1 MFTVIGMLR
10 LLLPSTLIVLILY
23 AFVLD
28 KRSEPNENVLYGT
41 SLVTRDFAQDEYL
54 DLHRPSNLSHLEKR
68 DDESNHWSSVNGQA
82 CKISDC
88 LR

>member
-1 MFTVIGMLR
+1 MLR

-28 KRSEPNENVLYGT
+28 KRSEPNDNVSYAT
-41 SLVTRDFAQDEYL
+41 SLVTRNFAQDEYL
-54 DLHRPSNLSHLEKR
+54 DLHRSSNLSHLEKR
-68 DDESNHWSSVNGQA
+68 DEESNHWSSVNGQA
-82 CKISDC
+82 CQISDC